1 MRIGFWIKNARNIA
15 LPQSLL
21 PCLTAIVLCIG
32 EEGFVWW
39 LAIPVILGV
48 CAAHLGMNLADD
60 YFDYKHDSRTRA
72 DISSTS
78 IRARMEKCHY
88 LEPSPA
94 LPKGGSEIA
103 AKAAVD
109 GRSATPVDGRTP
121 QSHSDSSPI
130 NKGAE
135 EEVKGERLEV
145 KGERLEEKAT
155 LSELG
160 WAIVGFLAFAAA
172 MGGIVLVV
180 QWLLHGWQATMGM
193 VIYAILGL
201 IIGINYSGKPLELGY
216 HGLGELVIGMMF
228 GPLLMLGVQAAL
240 TGTPFTWEMLCMS
253 VGIGCMV
260 TNIVYVHS
268 VMEVKADAELGKM
281 TFARLLFEA
290 KSIGTPQSHSDSSPI
305 NKGAKRGERLMVIFI
320 GVFAMMP
327 FVMLGL
333 GIAMGW
339 WSAWYLLTLAT
350 LPMSIY
356 LIHSTRLFAYG
367 LPRNDTP
374 YWWMGP
380 MGNWEGYKKVGIDWF
395 LYRWLLARNI
405 CTFFCLI
412 LMVVSLVLR

>member
-109 GRSATPVDGRTP
+109 GRSAAPVDGRTP

-130 NKGAE
+130 NKGA
-135 EEVKGERLEV
+135 KA
-145 KGERLEEKAT
+145 EKAT

-160 WAIVGFLAFAAA
+160 WAIVGFWAFAAA
-172 MGGIVLVV
+172 MGGIVLVA

-240 TGTPFTWEMLCMS
+240 TGNPFTWEMLCMS

-350 LPMSIY
+350 LPMSVY

-367 LPRNDTP
+367 LPREDTP
-374 YWWMGP
+374 HWWMGP

-412 LMVVSLVLR
+412 LMIVCCVFSVLGI

>member
-1 MRIGFWIKNARNIA
+1 MKTERGKAGVIKKRYMRIGFWIKNARNIA

-88 LEPSPA
+88 LEPSPT
-94 LPKGGSEIA
+94 LPEGGDE
-103 AKAAVD
+103 
-109 GRSATPVDGRTP
+109 
-121 QSHSDSSPI
+121 
-130 NKGAE
+130 
-135 EEVKGERLEV
+135 GERLEV
-145 KGERLEEKAT
+145 KGERQEEKAT

-172 MGGIVLVV
+172 MGGIVLVA

-228 GPLLMLGVQAAL
+228 GPLNMLGVQAAL
-240 TGTPFTWEMLCMS
+240 TGNPFTWEMLCMS

-268 VMEVKADAELGKM
+268 VMEVDADAELGKM
-281 TFARLLFEA
+281 TFARLL
-290 KSIGTPQSHSDSSPI
+290 KS
-305 NKGAKRGERLMVIFI
+305 KAAMVIFI
-320 GVFAMMP
+320 GLFAMMP

-350 LPMSIY
+350 LPMSVY

-367 LPRNDTP
+367 LPREDTP
-374 YWWMGP
+374 HWWMGP

-412 LMVVSLVLR
+412 LMIVCCVFRG

>member
-94 LPKGGSEIA
+94 LPEGGSEIA

-109 GRSATPVDGRTP
+109 GRSAAPVDGRTP

-130 NKGAE
+130 NKGA
-135 EEVKGERLEV
+135 KA
-145 KGERLEEKAT
+145 EKAT

-172 MGGIVLVV
+172 MGGIVLVA

-240 TGTPFTWEMLCMS
+240 TGNPFTWEMLCMS

-268 VMEVKADAELGKM
+268 VMEVNADAELGKM

-350 LPMSIY
+350 LPMSVY

-367 LPRNDTP
+367 LPREDTP
-374 YWWMGP
+374 HWWMGP

-412 LMVVSLVLR
+412 LMIVCCVFSVLGI

>member
-1 MRIGFWIKNARNIA
+1 MSKIGFWIKNARNIA

-130 NKGAE
+130 NKGA
-135 EEVKGERLEV
+135 KA
-145 KGERLEEKAT
+145 EKAT

-160 WAIVGFLAFAAA
+160 WAIVGFLVFAAA
-172 MGGIVLVV
+172 MGGIVLVA

-268 VMEVKADAELGKM
+268 VMEVNADAELGKM

-350 LPMSIY
+350 LPMSVY

-367 LPRNDTP
+367 LPREDTP
-374 YWWMGP
+374 HWWMGP
-380 MGNWEGYKKVGIDWF
+380 MGNWEGYKKAGIDWF

-412 LMVVSLVLR
+412 LMIVHLFQL

>member
-88 LEPSPA
+88 LE
-94 LPKGGSEIA
+94 IA

-130 NKGAE
+130 NKGA
-135 EEVKGERLEV
+135 K
-145 KGERLEEKAT
+145 EEKAT

-160 WAIVGFLAFAAA
+160 WAIVGFLAFAAV
-172 MGGIVLVV
+172 MGGIVLVA

-240 TGTPFTWEMLCMS
+240 TGNPFTWEMLCMS

-268 VMEVKADAELGKM
+268 VMEVNADAELGKM
-281 TFARLLFEA
+281 TFARLL
-290 KSIGTPQSHSDSSPI
+290 KS
-305 NKGAKRGERLMVIFI
+305 KAAMVIFI

-350 LPMSIY
+350 LPMSVY

-367 LPRNDTP
+367 LPREDTP
-374 YWWMGP
+374 HWWMGP
-380 MGNWEGYKKVGIDWF
+380 MGNWEGYKKAGIDWF

-412 LMVVSLVLR
+412 LMIVSCVFSVLGI